1 MQAIFCKFVDMRT
14 VTLEILN
21 DKAINLLRDLEQ
33 LKLLRFR
40 KDSQQASEYSKK
52 KATFNAVRLDTTGYK
67 FDRDEANER

>member
-1 MQAIFCKFVDMRT
+1 MRT

-21 DKAINLLRDLEQ
+21 DKAMSLLRDLEQ

-40 KDSQQASEYSKK
+40 KDSQQATKQAKK
-52 KATFNAVRLDTTGYK
+52 KVTFDAVAIDTTGFK

>member
-1 MQAIFCKFVDMRT
+1 MRT

-21 DKAINLLRDLEQ
+21 DKAMNALRDLEQ

-40 KDSQQASEYSKK
+40 KDSQRGTKQVKK
-52 KATFNAVRLDTTGYK
+52 KVTFDAVSIDTTDYR

>member
-1 MQAIFCKFVDMRT
+1 MRT

-21 DKAINLLRDLEQ
+21 DKAMNLLRDLEQ

-40 KDSQQASEYSKK
+40 KDSQQGAKHLKK
-52 KATFNAVRLDTTGYK
+52 KVTFDAVSIDTTGFK

>member
-1 MQAIFCKFVDMRT
+1 MRT

-21 DKAINLLRDLEQ
+21 EKAMNLLRDLEQ

-40 KDSQQASEYSKK
+40 KDAQQASKHAKK
-52 KATFNAVRLDTTGYK
+52 KVTFDAVAIDTTGFK

>member
-1 MQAIFCKFVDMRT
+1 MRT

-21 DKAINLLRDLEQ
+21 DKAMNLLRDLEQ

-40 KDSQQASEYSKK
+40 KDSQQASKHAKKK
-52 KATFNAVRLDTTGYK
+52 KATFDAVAIDTTGFK

>member
-1 MQAIFCKFVDMRT
+1 MKT

-21 DKAINLLRDLEQ
+21 DKAMNLLRDLEQ

-40 KDSQQASEYSKK
+40 KDPQQASKHAKK
-52 KATFNAVRLDTTGYK
+52 KVTFDAVAIDTTGFK

>member
-1 MQAIFCKFVDMRT
+1 MRT

-21 DKAINLLRDLEQ
+21 EKAMNLLRDLEQ

-40 KDSQQASEYSKK
+40 KDSQKSSKHAKK
-52 KATFNAVRLDTTGYK
+52 KVTFDAIAIDTTGFK